1 MKLFEGFPA
10 KMGFTPVPNPFF
22 SRLLPEIS
30 DLAELKTILY
40 IFWAIY
46 SKRGSLRF
54 TTYREL
60 AGNPG
65 LMKGLGADSA
75 ALATGGSKEDALR
88 LRSGQALRQALE
100 KAEKRGVI
108 MHLRVGQNGAAEDA
122 YFLNTESDRKAVARI
137 ESGELKLPGLESGAH
152 VHEVPSAPPPDI
164 FTLYEENIGLLTPL
178 IADEL
183 REAGKLYPAA
193 WIRDAIK
200 RAVEENKHK
209 WSYIQAILERWARDG
224 KDDGTHSGHIKKA
237 DADKYVRGRY
247 GHMVER

>member
-1 MKLFEGFPA
+1 MKLFEGFPT
-10 KMGFTPVPNPFF
+10 KMGFTPVPNIFL

-30 DLAELKTILY
+30 DMAELKTILY

-46 SKRGSLRF
+46 GKRGYPRF

-65 LMKGLGADSA
+65 LMKGLSDGST
-75 ALATGGSKEDALR
+75 ALTTSSSKEDV
-88 LRSGQALRQALE
+88 LRQALE
-100 KAEKRGVI
+100 AAEKRGVVI
-108 MHLRVGQNGAAEDA
+108 HLVRERNGIPEDI
-122 YFLNTESDRKAVARI
+122 YFLNTEADRRAVVRI
-137 ESGELKLPGLESGAH
+137 ESGELALPGLEAVTRPH
-152 VHEVPSAPPPDI
+152 PEPLTQPPDI

-183 REAGKLYPAA
+183 LEAGKLYPEA